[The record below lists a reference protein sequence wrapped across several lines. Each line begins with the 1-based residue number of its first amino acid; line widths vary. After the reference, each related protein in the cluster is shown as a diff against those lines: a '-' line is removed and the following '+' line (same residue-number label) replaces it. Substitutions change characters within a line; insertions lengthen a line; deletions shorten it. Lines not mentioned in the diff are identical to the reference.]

1 MKNICFITQCSL
13 PVPTV
18 KGGAVETL
26 VEYLLLENEKTG
38 KYNFTVISIEDDEAI
53 KQSNNYKYTNFVY
66 VKNHNKTINRILLF
80 AYRVLKH
87 LKINIPFSLEFW
99 SGLKLLKKIQN
110 QDLFIYEAGP
120 TTQIPRISKIVG
132 KDNLYVH
139 LHWDGMGDKQKDACF
154 SKLISISEY
163 IGNQWLKA
171 TNCDS
176 SKIEVL
182 PNCVN
187 INSFSKCI
195 SIDEKNKIKEQL
207 KIPTQNKVIIFTGR
221 IVQDKGVKELLEAF
235 NQIDAKNV
243 TLLIVGSS
251 NFGDTTNTPY
261 EREVESIIK
270 KSKKQVIAMGY
281 VHHSQLY
288 KYYSIADISV
298 MPSIFQEPAG
308 LVALEA
314 QITGTP
320 LIATRVG
327 GIPEYVT
334 EETTILVNRDDKL
347 SISLKE
353 KIDELLEDDNLRE
366 GMSRKG
372 KEYASVFSTE
382 EYYNNFSSIVNN
394 I

>member
-38 KYNFTVISIEDDEAI
+38 KYNFTVISIEDDEAK

-87 LKINIPFSLEFW
+87 LKIYIPFSLEFW

-132 KDNLYVH
+132 KDNLSVH

-176 SKIEVL
+176 NKIEVL

-243 TLLIVGSS
+243 TLLIIGSS

-288 KYYSIADISV
+288 RYYSIADISV

-334 EETTILVNRDDKL
+334 EETTILVDRDDKL

-353 KIDELLEDDNLRE
+353 KIDELLKDENLRE